1 MLVKDNMSFN
11 NPSYD
16 AGAYQQD
23 LNQSTG
29 QGRYQ
34 LLPPSGQHPEK
45 CFQPRGS
52 GQSHDQAYI
61 ADIVEYQNE
70 ILGLTRRYSKD
81 PMEQYPFK
89 QADVTHYSA
98 MECASGMGQEQE
110 HSRLDFFREQNR
122 LDLSLERNDNRGLCL
137 NLQDTSRIPSNTRNG
152 MNTRLFFR
160 DNFKPTPK
168 QPRSQ
173 DAFVPT
179 GTSARQPDQK
189 ISGNCKCD

>member
-1 MLVKDNMSFN
+1 MSFN

-23 LNQSTG
+23 INESTG

-34 LLPPSGQHPEK
+34 LMEQFGQHQEK
-45 CFQPRGS
+45 CFQPRGN
-52 GQSHDQAYI
+52 GQPHDHAYI
-61 ADIVEYQNE
+61 ADIVDYQNE

-89 QADVTHYSA
+89 QSNVTHHSA
-98 MECASGMGQEQE
+98 MECASGMGQEQH

-122 LDLSLERNDNRGLCL
+122 LDLNLERNDNRALCL
-137 NLQDTSRIPSNTRNG
+137 NLQDPSRIPSNTRNG

-160 DNFKPTPK
+160 DNFKPVAK
-168 QPRSQ
+168 LPRNQ
-173 DAFVPT
+173 DVFAPSGPST
-179 GTSARQPDQK
+179 RQPDQK
-189 ISGNCKCD
+189 IGSDCKCT